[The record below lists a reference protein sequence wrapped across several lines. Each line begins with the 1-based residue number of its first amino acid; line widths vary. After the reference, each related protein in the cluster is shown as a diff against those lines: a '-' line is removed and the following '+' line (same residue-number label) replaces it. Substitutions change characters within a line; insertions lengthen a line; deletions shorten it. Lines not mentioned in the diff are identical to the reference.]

1 MKEKKYLFYR
11 KILTIVLFINT
22 LLLIIIKLSN
32 LIKVNN
38 ENYEVN
44 SYLNNYNEEVG
55 YINKEEYLGILE
67 IKKIKLR
74 KGFYKLNSNLN
85 NVDKNIMIVSSS
97 DMPDVNKGNLILA
110 SHSGNSSVSY
120 FRYLDKLDMED
131 IASIYYLGKKYDY
144 KLINYYD
151 VDKNGSV
158 QIIKNNDINTLT
170 LITCKKNTDKQIE
183 YIISQT
189 TDINLDNYYLLKEK
203 DGFYLYKSNK
213 S

>member
-1 MKEKKYLFYR
+1 MKEKNYLFYR

-32 LIKVNN
+32 LIKINN

-44 SYLNNYNEEVG
+44 SYLNNYNEDVG

-85 NVDKNIMIVSSS
+85 NVDKNITIVSSS
-97 DMPDVNKGNLILA
+97 DMPNVNKGNLILA

-131 IASIYYLGKKYDY
+131 IASIYYFGKKYDY
-144 KLINYYD
+144 KLIYYYD

-170 LITCKKNTDKQIE
+170 LITCKKNTDKQTVFIFE
-183 YIISQT
+183 L
-189 TDINLDNYYLLKEK
+189 NKEGK
-203 DGFYLYKSNK
+203 LYDER
-213 S
+213 

>member
-1 MKEKKYLFYR
+1 M
-11 KILTIVLFINT
+11 ILIIVLFINT
-22 LLLIIIKLSN
+22 SMIIIIKLNN
-32 LIKVNN
+32 LIKVNS
-38 ENYEVN
+38 EKYEVN
-44 SYLNNYNEEVG
+44 SYLNNYDEEVS
-55 YINKEEYLGILE
+55 YKNNNKNKEEYIGILE

-74 KGFYKLNSNLN
+74 KGFYKFNSNLN
-85 NVDKNIMIVSSS
+85 DVDKNIMIVSSS
-97 DMPDVNKGNLILA
+97 NMPDVNKGNLILA

-170 LITCKKNTDKQIE
+170 LITCKKNTDKQTVFIFE
-183 YIISQT
+183 L
-189 TDINLDNYYLLKEK
+189 NKEGK
-203 DGFYLYKSNK
+203 L
-213 S
+213 

>member
-1 MKEKKYLFYR
+1 MKEKNYLFYR

-44 SYLNNYNEEVG
+44 SYFNNYNEDVG

-97 DMPDVNKGNLILA
+97 DMPNVNKGNLILA

-151 VDKNGSV
+151 VNKNGSV
-158 QIIKNNDINTLT
+158 QIIRNNDINTLT
-170 LITCKKNTDKQIE
+170 LITCKKNTDKQTVFIFE
-183 YIISQT
+183 L
-189 TDINLDNYYLLKEK
+189 NKEGK
-203 DGFYLYKSNK
+203 LNDER
-213 S
+213 

>member
-44 SYLNNYNEEVG
+44 SYFNNYNEEVG
-55 YINKEEYLGILE
+55 YINNNKNKEEYLGILE

-85 NVDKNIMIVSSS
+85 NVDKNITIVSSS

-170 LITCKKNTDKQIE
+170 LITCKKNTDKQTVFIFE
-183 YIISQT
+183 L
-189 TDINLDNYYLLKEK
+189 NKEGK
-203 DGFYLYKSNK
+203 L
-213 S
+213 

>member
-32 LIKVNN
+32 LIKINN

-44 SYLNNYNEEVG
+44 SYLNNYNEDVG
-55 YINKEEYLGILE
+55 YINNNKNKEEYLGILE

-97 DMPDVNKGNLILA
+97 NMPDVNKGNLILA

-170 LITCKKNTDKQIE
+170 LITCKKNTNKQTVFIFE
-183 YIISQT
+183 L
-189 TDINLDNYYLLKEK
+189 NKEGK
-203 DGFYLYKSNK
+203 L
-213 S
+213 

>member
-22 LLLIIIKLSN
+22 LLLIIIKLNN
-32 LIKVNN
+32 LIKINN

-97 DMPDVNKGNLILA
+97 NMPDVNKGNLILA

-151 VDKNGSV
+151 VDKNGIV

-170 LITCKKNTDKQIE
+170 LITCKKNTDKQTVFIFE
-183 YIISQT
+183 L
-189 TDINLDNYYLLKEK
+189 NKEGK
-203 DGFYLYKSNK
+203 L
-213 S
+213 

>member
-1 MKEKKYLFYR
+1 MKEKNYLFYR

-32 LIKVNN
+32 LIKINN

-44 SYLNNYNEEVG
+44 SYLNNYNEDVG
-55 YINKEEYLGILE
+55 YINNNKNKEEYLGILE

-97 DMPDVNKGNLILA
+97 DMPNVNKGNLILA

-170 LITCKKNTDKQIE
+170 LITCKKNTNKQTVFIFE
-183 YIISQT
+183 L
-189 TDINLDNYYLLKEK
+189 NKEGK
-203 DGFYLYKSNK
+203 L
-213 S
+213 

>member
-1 MKEKKYLFYR
+1 MKEKNYLFYR

-44 SYLNNYNEEVG
+44 SYFNNYNEEVG
-55 YINKEEYLGILE
+55 YINNNKNKEEYLGILE
-67 IKKIKLR
+67 IKKIKLK

-85 NVDKNIMIVSSS
+85 NVDKNITIVSSS
-97 DMPDVNKGNLILA
+97 DMPNVNKGNLILA

-170 LITCKKNTDKQIE
+170 LITCKKNTDKQTVFIFE
-183 YIISQT
+183 L
-189 TDINLDNYYLLKEK
+189 NKEGK
-203 DGFYLYKSNK
+203 LYDER
-213 S
+213 

>member
-44 SYLNNYNEEVG
+44 SYFNNYNEEVG
-55 YINKEEYLGILE
+55 YINNNKNKEEYLGILE

-170 LITCKKNTDKQIE
+170 LITCKKNTDKQTVFIFE
-183 YIISQT
+183 L
-189 TDINLDNYYLLKEK
+189 NKEGK
-203 DGFYLYKSNK
+203 L
-213 S
+213 

>member
-1 MKEKKYLFYR
+1 MKEKNYLFYR

-44 SYLNNYNEEVG
+44 SYLNNYNEDVG

-85 NVDKNIMIVSSS
+85 NVDKNITIVSSS
-97 DMPDVNKGNLILA
+97 DMPNVNKGNLILA

-120 FRYLDKLDMED
+120 FRYLDKLNEGD

-170 LITCKKNTDKQIE
+170 LITCKKNTDKQIVFIFE
-183 YIISQT
+183 L
-189 TDINLDNYYLLKEK
+189 NKEGK
-203 DGFYLYKSNK
+203 LYDER
-213 S
+213 

>member
-1 MKEKKYLFYR
+1 MKEKNYLFYK
-11 KILTIVLFINT
+11 KILTIVLFIST
-22 LLLIIIKLSN
+22 SMIIIIKLNN
-32 LIKVNN
+32 LIKVNS
-38 ENYEVN
+38 EKYEVN
-44 SYLNNYNEEVG
+44 SYFNNYDEEVS
-55 YINKEEYLGILE
+55 YKNNNKNKEEYLGILE

-97 DMPDVNKGNLILA
+97 NMPDVNKGNLIFA

-170 LITCKKNTDKQIE
+170 LITCKKNTDKQTAFIFE
-183 YIISQT
+183 L
-189 TDINLDNYYLLKEK
+189 NKEGK
-203 DGFYLYKSNK
+203 L
-213 S
+213 

>member
-1 MKEKKYLFYR
+1 MKEKNYLFYR
-11 KILTIVLFINT
+11 KILTIILFINT

-44 SYLNNYNEEVG
+44 SYFNNYNEDVG
-55 YINKEEYLGILE
+55 YINNNKNKEEYLGILE

-97 DMPDVNKGNLILA
+97 DMPNVKKGNLILA

-151 VDKNGSV
+151 VNKNGSV
-158 QIIKNNDINTLT
+158 QIIRNNDINTLT
-170 LITCKKNTDKQIE
+170 LITCKKNTDKQTVFIFE
-183 YIISQT
+183 L
-189 TDINLDNYYLLKEK
+189 NKEGK
-203 DGFYLYKSNK
+203 LNDER
-213 S
+213 

>member
-1 MKEKKYLFYR
+1 MKEKNNLFYR
-11 KILTIVLFINT
+11 KIITIVLFINT

-44 SYLNNYNEEVG
+44 SYLNNYNEDVG

-85 NVDKNIMIVSSS
+85 NVDKNITIVSSS
-97 DMPDVNKGNLILA
+97 DMPNVNKGNLILA

-120 FRYLDKLDMED
+120 FRYLGKLDMED

-170 LITCKKNTDKQIE
+170 LITCKKNTDKQTVFIFE
-183 YIISQT
+183 L
-189 TDINLDNYYLLKEK
+189 NKEGK
-203 DGFYLYKSNK
+203 L
-213 S
+213 

>member
-22 LLLIIIKLSN
+22 LLLTIIKLSN

-44 SYLNNYNEEVG
+44 SYLNNYNEEFG
-55 YINKEEYLGILE
+55 YINNNKNKEEYLGILE

-97 DMPDVNKGNLILA
+97 NMPDVNKGNLILA

-170 LITCKKNTDKQIE
+170 LITCKKNTDKQTVFIFE
-183 YIISQT
+183 L
-189 TDINLDNYYLLKEK
+189 NKEGK
-203 DGFYLYKSNK
+203 L
-213 S
+213 

>member
-1 MKEKKYLFYR
+1 MKEKNYLFYR

-32 LIKVNN
+32 LIKINN

-44 SYLNNYNEEVG
+44 SYLNNYNEDVG
-55 YINKEEYLGILE
+55 YINNNKNKEEYLGILE

-97 DMPDVNKGNLILA
+97 DMPNVNKGNLILA

-158 QIIKNNDINTLT
+158 QIIRNNDINTLT
-170 LITCKKNTDKQIE
+170 LITCKKNTDKQTVFIFE
-183 YIISQT
+183 L
-189 TDINLDNYYLLKEK
+189 NKEGK
-203 DGFYLYKSNK
+203 LYDER
-213 S
+213 

>member
-1 MKEKKYLFYR
+1 MKEKNYLFYR

-32 LIKVNN
+32 LIKINN

-44 SYLNNYNEEVG
+44 SYLNNYNEDVG
-55 YINKEEYLGILE
+55 YINNNINKEEYLGILE

-97 DMPDVNKGNLILA
+97 DMPNVNKGNLILA

-170 LITCKKNTDKQIE
+170 LITCKKNTDKQTVFIFE
-183 YIISQT
+183 L
-189 TDINLDNYYLLKEK
+189 NKEGK
-203 DGFYLYKSNK
+203 L
-213 S
+213 

>member
-44 SYLNNYNEEVG
+44 SYLNNYNEDVG
-55 YINKEEYLGILE
+55 YINNNKNKEEYLGILE

-97 DMPDVNKGNLILA
+97 NMPDVNKGNLILA
-110 SHSGNSSVSY
+110 SHSGNSRVSY
-120 FRYLDKLDMED
+120 FRYLDKLDMGD

-170 LITCKKNTDKQIE
+170 LITCKKNTDKQTVFIFE
-183 YIISQT
+183 L
-189 TDINLDNYYLLKEK
+189 NKEGK
-203 DGFYLYKSNK
+203 L
-213 S
+213 

>member
-1 MKEKKYLFYR
+1 MKEKNYLFYR

-32 LIKVNN
+32 LIKINN

-44 SYLNNYNEEVG
+44 SYFSNYNEEVG
-55 YINKEEYLGILE
+55 YINNNKNNEEYLGILE

-85 NVDKNIMIVSSS
+85 NVDKNIMTVSSS
-97 DMPDVNKGNLILA
+97 DIPNVKKGNLILA

-170 LITCKKNTDKQIE
+170 LITCKKNTDKQTVFIFE
-183 YIISQT
+183 L
-189 TDINLDNYYLLKEK
+189 NKEGK
-203 DGFYLYKSNK
+203 LYDER
-213 S
+213 

>member
-44 SYLNNYNEEVG
+44 SYLNNYNEDVG
-55 YINKEEYLGILE
+55 YINNNINKEEYLGILE

-97 DMPDVNKGNLILA
+97 NMPDVNKGNLILA

-170 LITCKKNTDKQIE
+170 LITCKKNTDKQTVFIFE
-183 YIISQT
+183 L
-189 TDINLDNYYLLKEK
+189 NKEGK
-203 DGFYLYKSNK
+203 L
-213 S
+213 